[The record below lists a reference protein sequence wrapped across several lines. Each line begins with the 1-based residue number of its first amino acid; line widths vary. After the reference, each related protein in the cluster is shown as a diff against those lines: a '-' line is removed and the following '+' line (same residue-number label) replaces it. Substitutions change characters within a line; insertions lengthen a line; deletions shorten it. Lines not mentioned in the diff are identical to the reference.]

1 MGLFPK
7 SGEDQRDCEIVNY
20 KYPSY
25 TVTKAALAQEIELVH
40 QTVSPHERVRSGDET
55 KCLAI
60 QYFDCDNAV
69 KIVHFPSGAATNDH
83 FE

>member
-1 MGLFPK
+1 MHT
-7 SGEDQRDCEIVNY
+7 SGEKQ
-20 KYPSY
+20 S
-25 TVTKAALAQEIELVH
+25 
-40 QTVSPHERVRSGDET
+40 VSPHERVRSGDET
-55 KCLAI
+55 KCLGI